1 MWLSSRM
8 RRSFAMIG
16 LVIAA
21 VFAFFALENH
31 LFVLPAVLTY
41 GCTKLGIHLIPWRG

>member
-8 RRSFAMIG
+8 RRSFAMVG

-31 LFVLPAVLTY
+31 LLIIPAVLIY
-41 GCTKLGIHLIPWRG
+41 GIIKLGIHLIPWRG